1 MLLRFSKMHGIGNDF
16 IVIDC
21 ISQRYTPQAHHMK
34 KLADRHFGIGCDQLL
49 IVEPPQQAENDFRYR
64 IFNADGSEVEQCGN
78 GARCFAR
85 YVYDR
90 GLIARKHIKVET
102 AGGNIELYI
111 ESDGIRVNMGA
122 PILTPLNI
130 PFKTDTEQTTYNIEI
145 DGQSYKVGAVSMG
158 NPHLIYQVD
167 DIDNAPI
174 ETLGPLFEA
183 HSDFPKRCNAGFM
196 QVIDRGFIKLRVYER
211 GAAETLAC
219 GSGACAAV
227 VSGILQGLL
236 DHKVTVQL
244 PGGKIHIEWLG
255 GDNPVFQVGPAEFVF
270 DGKIRL

>member
-16 IVIDC
+16 VVLDC
-21 ISQRYTPQAHHMK
+21 ISQRYIPQTQDMAN
-34 KLADRHFGIGCDQLL
+34 LADRHFGIGCDQLL
-49 IVEPPQQAENDFRYR
+49 IIEPPQQPENDFRYR

-90 GLIARKHIKVET
+90 GLTAKTSIKVET
-102 AGGNIELYI
+102 AGGNIELHI
-111 ESDGIRVNMGA
+111 EKNGIRVNMGA
-122 PILTPLNI
+122 PILLPEKI
-130 PFKTDTEQTTYNIEI
+130 PFKANAQQKTYNIKVAE
-145 DGQSYKVGAVSMG
+145 QTYTVGAVSMG

-167 DIDNAPI
+167 NIDLAPVD
-174 ETLGPLFEA
+174 TLGPLFET
-183 HSDFPKRCNAGFM
+183 HDTFPNRCNAGFM
-196 QVIDRGFIKLRVYER
+196 QVVNRGFIKLRVYER

-227 VSGILQGLL
+227 VSGITQGLL
-236 DHKVTVQL
+236 DANVTVQL
-244 PGGKIHIEWLG
+244 PGGKIDIEWQG
-255 GDNPVFQVGPAEFVF
+255 GDNPVFQVGSATFVF